1 MCIYIYVY
9 VYVYVYAY
17 IYTYTYIYIY
27 ICACLC
33 ACAYIYI
40 CTYPNHKRNILTLC
54 GRLGYSAPVLC
65 LKHQTSRFRGLG
77 FRVPGLR
84 CYASSRLRT
93 NAWPVA
99 QCFRGFGVLG
109 FWV

>member
-1 MCIYIYVY
+1 MCMFVC
-9 VYVYVYAY
+9 VCV
-17 IYTYTYIYIY
+17 
-27 ICACLC
+27 
-33 ACAYIYI
+33 YIYI